1 MSTVRARLVFLWTT
15 VLVCFAP
22 MAAVDAV
29 VVECLPADA
38 VLEEMSFQ
46 LDWKF
51 NAQFAGIFTAPFT
64 AAGINMT
71 IRPWVDGI
79 DTINEVVNGNADFA
93 CAEQNL
99 IIAAQAAGAPIKA
112 VATMFQFSPYG
123 LMAPPESNITTLA
136 DLRGKTVGVQSSSL
150 KVMDLVK
157 GVTGFADIN
166 VMEIPYDGKWNRTV
180 SGQVAA
186 VLGYV
191 IDEPIGVRSTYGV
204 DPIVL
209 KLSDY
214 GLQSTA
220 QTIVVRTST
229 LEERPVLVTAALGA
243 IFQGWIDALADKPLT
258 ARQVVDNFVPEGSV
272 YKDYTYQ
279 QETLELLEPY
289 VLVKGRDIGVIDPTV
304 WTNAAKLMLEYGIVE
319 SLPENL
325 NETLA
330 TDAYLGPFE
339 RDACDNSTKVESGV
353 EDERNKRRR
362 PHVFLLYF
370 WCFVVMMMFEMY

>member
-1 MSTVRARLVFLWTT
+1 M
-15 VLVCFAP
+15 
-22 MAAVDAV
+22 VDAA
-29 VVECLPADA
+29 VVECLPVDA
-38 VLEEMSFQ
+38 VLEEMTFQ

-71 IRPWVDGI
+71 VRPWEDGI
-79 DTINEVVNGNADFA
+79 NAIDEVANGNADFA

-99 IIAAQAAGAPIKA
+99 IITAQAAGAPVKA
-112 VATMFQFSPYG
+112 VATMFQLSPYG

-136 DLRGKTVGVQSSSL
+136 DLRGKTVGVHIDGL
-150 KVMDLVK
+150 KVMDLIK
-157 GVTGFADIN
+157 GVTGFTDIN
-166 VMEIPYDGKWNRTV
+166 VVEIPYADKWNMTA

-186 VLGYV
+186 VQCYV

-243 IFQGWIDALADKPLT
+243 IFQGWVEALADKPLT
-258 ARQVVDNFVPEGSV
+258 AQLVVDQFVPEGSV
-272 YKDYTYQ
+272 YKDYEYQ

-289 VLVKGRDIGVIDPTV
+289 VLVEGRDIGVIDPTV
-304 WTNAAKLMLEYGIVE
+304 WADAAKLMLEYGIVE
-319 SLPENL
+319 SLPMNL

-330 TDAYLGPFE
+330 TEFYLGPFV
-339 RDACDNSTKVESGV
+339 RATCDSTKVE
-353 EDERNKRRR
+353 RCRRR
-362 PHVFLLYF
+362 KK
-370 WCFVVMMMFEMY
+370 